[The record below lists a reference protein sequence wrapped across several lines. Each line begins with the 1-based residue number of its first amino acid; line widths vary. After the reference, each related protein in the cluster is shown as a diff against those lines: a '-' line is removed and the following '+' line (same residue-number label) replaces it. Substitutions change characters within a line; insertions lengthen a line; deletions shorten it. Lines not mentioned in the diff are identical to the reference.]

1 MPKLTYET
9 LIESK
14 EYKLWQNLAE
24 VQKKYNL
31 NEATFY
37 DYKDLGGCYWEP
49 LLDRLYKLGVM
60 MKVNKKLREIKMD
73 WLRPILYFG
82 SRSDGIIEF
91 DGRHDV
97 VDKGAIAD
105 ATQVRFLFHRVIN
118 AIKSIEDLTPENY
131 KETYKVF
138 KGAIKN
144 FFTGLAKYVRDSFRL
159 MNAHIKL
166 ILKPLLDLRKSGYRL
181 FSLER
186 EEEFYRDLTLFKDKT
201 DLNQFLISSTDF
213 FKWEKFKQTRDT
225 DPEQLEEF
233 MQKETDPNYFL
244 YTFTNKIREEM
255 KKPPPNPYATTNN
268 FHSVNLKPSINS
280 TENKV
285 ILPNI
290 HKKAK
295 NKEKDALRLL
305 EMEEKKKRM
314 LTFPNIEIL
323 SQKEPTRLKH
333 EAYQL
338 KFEEG
343 LASIITYL
351 NDKQGKDFPYMID
364 THKIFVN
371 IKYVP
376 NGRTLKA
383 TNFYIDQLISQI
395 ELLKQKCYEM
405 KLNGLSRVL
414 MPITLNVDIIKVLK
428 EVFDLHNIIDNVMGN
443 YLLYDQYMF
452 IYNSIKFLTQSTV
465 EEQVEKLKNR
475 DYMEDNIP
483 KYVIY
488 QSMCKSVE
496 VLLKMRQYYKE
507 EIGRPFKFED
517 SYQITKHELE
527 HEENEV
533 IFAYEIS
540 DTFKRFLTPELTER
554 KTLHDEEVKKFGRFW
569 LMEGFFSKK
578 DRNLWVE
585 AIDLLSTI
593 NELVREDIR
602 DSFIYPKTEG
612 LDLNENS
619 QLNSSQNSID
629 LNTSTISKKGSSK
642 RKNTNTK
649 VNNNTITKQKSSN
662 KKLSLVRRNSKR
674 QDSKGRSSKKKLS
687 RKKTISDVGSK
698 KLPDDI
704 NVFRPPNIWNFPY
717 HRLFKL
723 KHQHEGEN
731 VIVEIRNVDP
741 TVNYKDN
748 RVQKFMELFKQI
760 FDNMRTYWRT
770 EKPNAWD
777 YFFNKVLKALGI
789 TYVSYKMLQELE
801 EEQKRMEEENERKR
815 KEEEEN
821 EAKQREMMAFLEK
834 QTREQNIEK
843 KMEEDFKK
851 EQEKLENKKDDK
863 DKGKGKKEV
872 KKKK

>member
-1 MPKLTYET
+1 MPKLTYES

-49 LLDRLYKLGVM
+49 LLDRIYKLGVM

-73 WLRPILYFG
+73 WIRPILYFG

-118 AIKSIEDLTPENY
+118 AIKSIDDLTQDNY

-159 MNAHIKL
+159 MNNHIKL

-186 EEEFYRDLTLFKDKT
+186 EEQFYRDLTLFKDKT

-213 FKWEKFKQTRDT
+213 FKWEKFKQSKET
-225 DPEQLEEF
+225 DPEQLNEF
-233 MQKETDPNYFL
+233 MDKEINPNYYL
-244 YTFTNKIREEM
+244 YSFTDKIREEM

-268 FHSVNLKPSINS
+268 FHSVNLKPTNQIES
-280 TENKV
+280 KV
-285 ILPNI
+285 VLPNI
-290 HKKAK
+290 HKKGK
-295 NKEKDALRLL
+295 NKEKDNLRLL
-305 EMEEKKKRM
+305 EMEEKRKRM

-343 LASIITYL
+343 IASIITYL
-351 NDKQGKDFPYMID
+351 NEKQGKDFPYMID

-383 TNFYIDQLISQI
+383 TSFYIEQLIAQI

-475 DYMEDNIP
+475 DYMEENIP
-483 KYVIY
+483 RYVIF

-507 EIGRPFKFED
+507 EVGRPFKFED

-527 HEENEV
+527 HEENEI

-540 DTFKRFLTPELTER
+540 DSFKRFLTPDLKER
-554 KTLHDEEVKKFGRFW
+554 KNQHDTEVKKFGRFW
-569 LMEGFFSKK
+569 LMEGFFNKK
-578 DRNLWVE
+578 DKNLWVE

-602 DSFIYPKTEG
+602 DSFIYPKQEG

-619 QLNSSQNSID
+619 GLNSSQNSID
-629 LNTSTISKKGSSK
+629 LNTSTLSKKGSSK
-642 RKNTNTK
+642 RKNTNVSNK
-649 VNNNTITKQKSSN
+649 KSSN
-662 KKLSLVRRNSKR
+662 TKLAVVRKNSKR
-674 QDSKGRSSKKKLS
+674 HDSKGRSNRKKLSKKKTLS
-687 RKKTISDVGSK
+687 SDVSSK

-704 NVFRPPNIWNFPY
+704 YSFRPPNIWNFPY

-723 KHQHEGEN
+723 KHQNEGEN
-731 VIVEIRNVDP
+731 VIIEIRNVDP
-741 TVNYKDN
+741 NLCYKDN
-748 RVQKFMELFKQI
+748 RVQKFMGLFKQI
-760 FDNMRTYWRT
+760 FDNMKTYWRT
-770 EKPNAWD
+770 EKPNTWD

-789 TYVSYKMLQELE
+789 SYVSYKMLQEQE

-815 KEEEEN
+815 KEDEEN
-821 EAKQREMMAFLEK
+821 EAKQREMMEFLEK
-834 QTREQNIEK
+834 QTGEKNIEK
-843 KMEEDFKK
+843 KMEEEFKK
-851 EQEKLENKKDDK
+851 EQEELENKKEGK
-863 DKGKGKKEV
+863 DAKDRSKGKKETR
-872 KKKK
+872 KKK

>member
-1 MPKLTYET
+1 MPKLTYES

-14 EYKLWQNLAE
+14 EYKLWKNLSE
-24 VQKKYNL
+24 VQKSFNL

-49 LLDRLYKLGVM
+49 LLDRIYKLGVM

-73 WLRPILYFG
+73 WIRPILYFG

-118 AIKSIEDLTPENY
+118 AIKSIDDLTPENF
-131 KETYKVF
+131 KDTYKVF
-138 KGAIKN
+138 RGAIKN
-144 FFTGLAKYVRDSFRL
+144 FFVGLAKYVKDSFRL
-159 MNAHIKL
+159 MNNHIKL

-186 EEEFYRDLTLFKDKT
+186 EEQFYRDLTLFKDKT

-213 FKWEKFKQTRDT
+213 FKWEKFKQSKET
-225 DPEQLEEF
+225 DIEQLNEF
-233 MQKETDPNYFL
+233 MDKETDPNYFL
-244 YTFTNKIREEM
+244 YSFTNKIREEM
-255 KKPPPNPYATTNN
+255 KKPPQNPYATTNN
-268 FHSVNLKPSINS
+268 FHSVNLKPSIQAE
-280 TENKV
+280 TQV

-290 HKKAK
+290 TKKSK
-295 NKEKDALRLL
+295 NKEKDTLRLL
-305 EMEEKKKRM
+305 ELEEKRKRM
-314 LTFPNIEIL
+314 LTFPNIGVL
-323 SQKEPTRLKH
+323 SQKEPTILKH

-351 NDKQGKDFPYMID
+351 NSKQGKDFPYMID

-371 IKYVP
+371 IKYIP

-383 TNFYIDQLISQI
+383 TNFYLDQLISQI
-395 ELLKQKCYEM
+395 ELVKQKCYEM
-405 KLNGLSRVL
+405 KLNGLSRIL

-465 EEQVEKLKNR
+465 DEQVEKLKNR

-483 KYVIY
+483 KYVIF

-507 EIGRPFKFED
+507 EIGRPFRFDD

-527 HEENEV
+527 HEENEI
-533 IFAYEIS
+533 IFAYELS
-540 DTFKRFLTPELTER
+540 DAFKRFLTPNLEER
-554 KTLHDEEVKKFGRFW
+554 KTLHDNEVKKFGRFW
-569 LMEGFFSKK
+569 LMEGFFNKK
-578 DRNLWVE
+578 DKNLWIE

-602 DSFIYPKTEG
+602 DSFIYPKGEVNEQ
-612 LDLNENS
+612 NENS
-619 QLNSSQNSID
+619 ALNSSQNSID
-629 LNTSTISKKGSSK
+629 LNNSTISKKGSSK
-642 RKNTNTK
+642 RKNTNANK
-649 VNNNTITKQKSSN
+649 EKDRKNSITKIAI
-662 KKLSLVRRNSKR
+662 VRKNSR
-674 QDSKGRSSKKKLS
+674 RHDSKGRSTKKKLS
-687 RKKTISDVGSK
+687 KKKTIKDYDSK
-698 KLPDDI
+698 KMPDNI
-704 NVFRPPNIWNFPY
+704 NVFRPPNIWNYPY

-723 KHQHEGEN
+723 KHQNEGDN

-741 TVNYKDN
+741 TLCYKDN
-748 RVQKFMELFKQI
+748 RVQKFMSLFKQI
-760 FDNMRTYWRT
+760 FDNMKNYWRT
-770 EKPNAWD
+770 EKPNTWD

-789 TYVSYKMLQELE
+789 SYVSYKMLQEQE
-801 EEQKRMEEENERKR
+801 EEQKRIEEENERKR

-834 QTREQNIEK
+834 QTGEQNIEK

-851 EQEKLENKKDDK
+851 EQEEKKKKKDK
-863 DKGKGKKEV
+863 DKGKGKKDI